1 METNRQAIVG
11 ENNLPELV
19 QDKNGNTVALVT
31 AVDVI
36 RKSVENISVEMKKAA
51 NAVEDF
57 TTKNTYNIK

>member
-19 QDKNGNTVALVT
+19 QDKNGNTVALVKS
-31 AVDVI
+31 VDVI

-51 NAVEDF
+51 NAVENF